1 MNTPKYEKYVVR
13 SSIPPDPNIKWGIP
27 ELGITDQ
34 YFFLK
39 PSGPIKESNTML
51 EFSWIVKD
59 SAFGVTQDKPPHTH
73 NCDEIFMF
81 MGTDPQNKEDLG
93 GEIEFWM
100 GEGKETEIVKLT
112 TSGLIFVPK
121 GLLHLPVFFKNVK
134 RPLLWVILA
143 LSIGDTL
150 KDTVKHPVRQ
160 L

>member
-1 MNTPKYEKYVVR
+1 MNTSKYENYVVR
-13 SSIPPDPNIKWGIP
+13 TSIPPDPTIKWGIP

-39 PSGPIKESNTML
+39 SSVPIKEANTML

-81 MGTDPQNKEDLG
+81 MGTYPQNKEDLG

-100 GEGKETEIVKLT
+100 GE
-112 TSGLIFVPK
+112 
-121 GLLHLPVFFKNVK
+121 
-134 RPLLWVILA
+134 
-143 LSIGDTL
+143 
-150 KDTVKHPVRQ
+150 
-160 L
+160 

>member
-1 MNTPKYEKYVVR
+1 MNTSKYEKYVVR
-13 SSIPPDPNIKWGIP
+13 SSIPPDPTIKWGIP

-39 PSGPIKESNTML
+39 SNGPIKEANTML

-73 NCDEIFMF
+73 SCDEIFMF

-121 GLLHLPVFFKNVK
+121 GLLHLPVFFKNIK
-134 RPLLWVILA
+134 RPLLWVIMA
-143 LSIGDTL
+143 LNIGDTL
-150 KDTVKHPVRQ
+150 KDTVKHPVR
-160 L
+160 